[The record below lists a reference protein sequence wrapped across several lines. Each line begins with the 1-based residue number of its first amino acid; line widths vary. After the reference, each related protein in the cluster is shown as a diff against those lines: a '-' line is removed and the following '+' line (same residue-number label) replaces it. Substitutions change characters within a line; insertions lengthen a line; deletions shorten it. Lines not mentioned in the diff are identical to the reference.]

1 MLIVQSTFHFTLYDI
16 SMGKI
21 KTILGDNIRTLR
33 IEKGWTQVYLADR
46 LQITAP
52 FLAQIESGKRGTS
65 LELVES
71 VAELFGIPMASLFL
85 EQKTNYAE
93 SKSYVRDLELKIA
106 EKQLQ
111 EIISENIKKTFER
124 LREK

>member
-1 MLIVQSTFHFTLYDI
+1 
-16 SMGKI
+16 MGKI

-33 IEKGWTQVYLADR
+33 TNKDWTQVYLADR

-71 VAELFGIPMASLFL
+71 VAELFGVPIASLFI
-85 EQKTNYAE
+85 EKMAYSSE
-93 SKSYVRDLELKIA
+93 SKNHIRDIELKTA

-111 EIISENIKKTFER
+111 ETIAENISKTFER
-124 LREK
+124 LMEKSN

>member
-1 MLIVQSTFHFTLYDI
+1 ME
-16 SMGKI
+16 KI

-33 IEKGWTQVYLADR
+33 TNKGWTQVYLADR

-65 LELVES
+65 LELVEA
-71 VAELFGIPMASLFL
+71 VAELFEVTIASLFI
-85 EQKTNYAE
+85 EKMAYNSE
-93 SKSYVRDLELKIA
+93 SKNNIRNIELKTA

-111 EIISENIKKTFER
+111 ETIAENITKTFER
-124 LREK
+124 LMEK

>member
-1 MLIVQSTFHFTLYDI
+1 
-16 SMGKI
+16 MGKI

-85 EQKTNYAE
+85 EQITNYAE
-93 SKSYVRDLELKIA
+93 SKSYVRDVELKIA

-111 EIISENIKKTFER
+111 EIISENITKTFER
-124 LREK
+124 LRER

>member
-1 MLIVQSTFHFTLYDI
+1 
-16 SMGKI
+16 MGRI

-33 IEKGWTQVYLADR
+33 TNKGWTQVYLADR

-65 LELVES
+65 LDLVES
-71 VAELFGIPMASLFL
+71 IAELFGIPIASLFL
-85 EQKTNYAE
+85 EQVANYTEA
-93 SKSYVRDLELKIA
+93 KSHIRNVELKCL
-106 EKQLQ
+106 EKQLT
-111 EIISENIKKTFER
+111 EMVSEDIAKIFEK

>member
-1 MLIVQSTFHFTLYDI
+1 
-16 SMGKI
+16 MGKI

-71 VAELFGIPMASLFL
+71 VAELFGIPIASLFL
-85 EQKTNYAE
+85 EQITNYAE

-111 EIISENIKKTFER
+111 EIISENIKKTFEK

>member
-1 MLIVQSTFHFTLYDI
+1 MQLPFYFSLYDYF
-16 SMGKI
+16 MGKI

-33 IEKGWTQVYLADR
+33 TNKGWTQVYLADR

-65 LELVES
+65 LELIES
-71 VAELFGIPMASLFL
+71 VAELFGIPIASLFL
-85 EQKTNYAE
+85 EQMTNYTE
-93 SKSYVRDLELKIA
+93 SKNYVRDVQLKSL

-111 EIISENIKKTFER
+111 ESISENISKTFEK

>member
-1 MLIVQSTFHFTLYDI
+1 
-16 SMGKI
+16 MGKI

-71 VAELFGIPMASLFL
+71 VAELFGIPIASLFL
-85 EQKTNYAE
+85 EQITNYAE
-93 SKSYVRDLELKIA
+93 LKSYVRDVELKVA

-111 EIISENIKKTFER
+111 EIISKNITKTFER

>member
-1 MLIVQSTFHFTLYDI
+1 MQCIFHFTLYDI

>member
-1 MLIVQSTFHFTLYDI
+1 
-16 SMGKI
+16 MGKI

-71 VAELFGIPMASLFL
+71 VAELFGIPIASLFL
-85 EQKTNYAE
+85 EQITNYAE
-93 SKSYVRDLELKIA
+93 LKSYVRDVELKIA

-111 EIISENIKKTFER
+111 EIISENITKTFER

>member
-1 MLIVQSTFHFTLYDI
+1 ME
-16 SMGKI
+16 KI

-33 IEKGWTQVYLADR
+33 TNKGWTQVYLADR

-65 LELVES
+65 LELVEA
-71 VAELFGIPMASLFL
+71 VAELFKVPIASLFL
-85 EQKTNYAE
+85 EKNTNKAD
-93 SKSYVRDLELKIA
+93 KKNNLRDIELKTA

-111 EIISENIKKTFER
+111 EVIAENIAKVFENLMR
-124 LREK
+124 KNS

>member
-1 MLIVQSTFHFTLYDI
+1 
-16 SMGKI
+16 MGKI

-71 VAELFGIPMASLFL
+71 VAELFEIPIASLFL
-85 EQKTNYAE
+85 EQITNYAE
-93 SKSYVRDLELKIA
+93 SKSYVRDVERKIA

-111 EIISENIKKTFER
+111 EIISENITKTFER
-124 LREK
+124 LRER

>member
-1 MLIVQSTFHFTLYDI
+1 
-16 SMGKI
+16 MGKI
-21 KTILGDNIRTLR
+21 KIILGDNIRSLR
-33 IEKGWTQVYLADR
+33 TNKGWTQVYLADR

-71 VAELFGIPMASLFL
+71 IAELFEVPIASLFL
-85 EQKTNYAE
+85 EKNTGISDKKNNLRE
-93 SKSYVRDLELKIA
+93 LELKTA

-111 EIISENIKKTFER
+111 EIIIENIAKSFDNLMRKNY
-124 LREK
+124 

>member
-1 MLIVQSTFHFTLYDI
+1 
-16 SMGKI
+16 MGKI

-33 IEKGWTQVYLADR
+33 TEKGWT
-46 LQITAP
+46 P

-71 VAELFGIPMASLFL
+71 VAELFGIPIASLFL
-85 EQKTNYAE
+85 EQITNYAE
-93 SKSYVRDLELKIA
+93 SKSYVRDVELKIA

-111 EIISENIKKTFER
+111 EIISENITKTFER

>member
-1 MLIVQSTFHFTLYDI
+1 
-16 SMGKI
+16 MGKI

-71 VAELFGIPMASLFL
+71 VAELFGIPIASLFL
-85 EQKTNYAE
+85 EQITNYAE
-93 SKSYVRDLELKIA
+93 LKSYVRDVELKVA

>member
-1 MLIVQSTFHFTLYDI
+1 
-16 SMGKI
+16 MGKI

-52 FLAQIESGKRGTS
+52 FLAQIESEKRGTS

-71 VAELFGIPMASLFL
+71 VADLFGIPIASLFL
-85 EQKTNYAE
+85 EQITNYAE
-93 SKSYVRDLELKIA
+93 SESYVRDVELKIA

-111 EIISENIKKTFER
+111 EIISENITKTFER

>member
-1 MLIVQSTFHFTLYDI
+1 
-16 SMGKI
+16 MGKI

-71 VAELFGIPMASLFL
+71 VAELFGIPIASLFL
-85 EQKTNYAE
+85 EQITNYAE
-93 SKSYVRDLELKIA
+93 LKSYVRDVELKVA

-111 EIISENIKKTFER
+111 EIISENITKTFER

>member
-1 MLIVQSTFHFTLYDI
+1 
-16 SMGKI
+16 MGKI

-71 VAELFGIPMASLFL
+71 VAELFEIPIASLFL
-85 EQKTNYAE
+85 EQITNYAE
-93 SKSYVRDLELKIA
+93 SKSYVRDVELKIA

-111 EIISENIKKTFER
+111 EIISENITKTFER
-124 LREK
+124 LRER

>member
-1 MLIVQSTFHFTLYDI
+1 
-16 SMGKI
+16 MGQI

-71 VAELFGIPMASLFL
+71 VAELFEIPIASLFL
-85 EQKTNYAE
+85 EQITNYAE
-93 SKSYVRDLELKIA
+93 SKSYVRDVELKIA

-111 EIISENIKKTFER
+111 EIISENITKTFER
-124 LREK
+124 LRER

>member
-1 MLIVQSTFHFTLYDI
+1 
-16 SMGKI
+16 MGKI

-71 VAELFGIPMASLFL
+71 VAELFGIPIASLFL
-85 EQKTNYAE
+85 EQITNYAE

-111 EIISENIKKTFER
+111 EIISENIQKTFER

>member
-1 MLIVQSTFHFTLYDI
+1 
-16 SMGKI
+16 MGKI

-33 IEKGWTQVYLADR
+33 VRKGWTQVYLADR

-71 VAELFGIPMASLFL
+71 VAELFEIPIATLFL
-85 EQKTNYAE
+85 EDNSNNTDTKKKIRNIE
-93 SKSYVRDLELKIA
+93 LETA
-106 EKQLQ
+106 EKQLK
-111 EIISENIKKTFER
+111 ESIEESITKTFSH
-124 LREK
+124 LMKK

>member
-1 MLIVQSTFHFTLYDI
+1 
-16 SMGKI
+16 MGKI
-21 KTILGDNIRTLR
+21 KKILGDNIRTLR

-71 VAELFGIPMASLFL
+71 IAELFEIPIASLFL
-85 EQKTNYAE
+85 EQIRNYAE
-93 SKSYVRDLELKIA
+93 SKSYVRDIELKIA

-111 EIISENIKKTFER
+111 EIISENITKTFER

>member
-1 MLIVQSTFHFTLYDI
+1 
-16 SMGKI
+16 MGKI

-33 IEKGWTQVYLADR
+33 TEKGWTQVYLADR

-71 VAELFGIPMASLFL
+71 VAELFGIPIASLFL
-85 EQKTNYAE
+85 EQITNYAE
-93 SKSYVRDLELKIA
+93 SKSYVRDVELKIA

-111 EIISENIKKTFER
+111 EIISENITKTFER

>member
-1 MLIVQSTFHFTLYDI
+1 
-16 SMGKI
+16 MGKI
-21 KTILGDNIRTLR
+21 KKILGDNIRTLR

-71 VAELFGIPMASLFL
+71 VADLFGIPIASLFL
-85 EQKTNYAE
+85 EQITNYAE
-93 SKSYVRDLELKIA
+93 SKSYVRDIELKIA

-111 EIISENIKKTFER
+111 EIISENITKTFER

>member
-1 MLIVQSTFHFTLYDI
+1 ME
-16 SMGKI
+16 KI

-33 IEKGWTQVYLADR
+33 TNKGWTQVYLADR

-71 VAELFGIPMASLFL
+71 VAELFDVPIASLFI
-85 EQKTNYAE
+85 EKMSYNSE
-93 SKSYVRDLELKIA
+93 SNNHIRDIELKTT

-111 EIISENIKKTFER
+111 ETIAENISKAFEKLMEKKN
-124 LREK
+124 

>member
-1 MLIVQSTFHFTLYDI
+1 MH
-16 SMGKI
+16 
-21 KTILGDNIRTLR
+21 
-33 IEKGWTQVYLADR
+33 KGWTQVYLADR

-71 VAELFGIPMASLFL
+71 IAEIFEIPIASLFL
-85 EQKTNYAE
+85 EQVSNFAE
-93 SKSYVRDLELKIA
+93 SKSYIRDVKLKYL
-106 EKQLQ
+106 EKQLI
-111 EIISENIKKTFER
+111 ETISENIEKVFDN

>member
-1 MLIVQSTFHFTLYDI
+1 
-16 SMGKI
+16 MGKI
-21 KTILGDNIRTLR
+21 KKILGDNIRTLR

-71 VAELFGIPMASLFL
+71 IAELFEIPIASLFL
-85 EQKTNYAE
+85 EQIRNYAE
-93 SKSYVRDLELKIA
+93 SKSYVRDIELKIA

-111 EIISENIKKTFER
+111 EIISENITKTFER
-124 LREK
+124 LRER

>member
-1 MLIVQSTFHFTLYDI
+1 
-16 SMGKI
+16 MGKK
-21 KTILGDNIRTLR
+21 KTILGDNIRILR
-33 IEKGWTQVYLADR
+33 TNKGWTQVYLADR

-71 VAELFGIPMASLFL
+71 VAELFGVPIASLFI
-85 EQKTNYAE
+85 EKMSNNSE
-93 SKSYVRDLELKIA
+93 SRNNIRDIELKSA

-111 EIISENIKKTFER
+111 EIIAENISKTFER
-124 LREK
+124 LLEKNN

>member
-1 MLIVQSTFHFTLYDI
+1 
-16 SMGKI
+16 MGKI

-71 VAELFGIPMASLFL
+71 VAELFEIPIASLFL
-85 EQKTNYAE
+85 EQITNYAE
-93 SKSYVRDLELKIA
+93 SKSYVRDVELKIA

-111 EIISENIKKTFER
+111 EIISENITKTFER

>member
-1 MLIVQSTFHFTLYDI
+1 
-16 SMGKI
+16 MGKI

-71 VAELFGIPMASLFL
+71 VADLFGIPIASLFL
-85 EQKTNYAE
+85 EQITNYAE
-93 SKSYVRDLELKIA
+93 SETYVRDVELKIA

>member
-1 MLIVQSTFHFTLYDI
+1 
-16 SMGKI
+16 MGKI

-71 VAELFGIPMASLFL
+71 VAELFGIPIASLFL
-85 EQKTNYAE
+85 EQITNYAE
-93 SKSYVRDLELKIA
+93 SKSYVRDFELKIA

-111 EIISENIKKTFER
+111 KIISENITKTFER

>member
-1 MLIVQSTFHFTLYDI
+1 
-16 SMGKI
+16 MGKI

-71 VAELFGIPMASLFL
+71 VADLFGIPIASLFL
-85 EQKTNYAE
+85 EQITNYAE
-93 SKSYVRDLELKIA
+93 SESYVRDVELKIA

-111 EIISENIKKTFER
+111 EIISENITKTFER
-124 LREK
+124 LRER